1 MFHYSRA
8 VMRLIPIAL
17 LLLLAFGAS
26 AGEEDEIVTGCHFSN
41 AEWGADMIDLCIK
54 ENQATRAVVLQYPEK
69 YKRYLDRCRRG
80 NENGWAW
87 VKTCLDNDI
96 DAESALAEY
105 PKYRVGLITVCDA
118 EFGHRGMVAI
128 KKCVDQALER
138 ANSSNK
144 DQLR

>member
-8 VMRLIPIAL
+8 VMRLVPIAL

-41 AEWGADMIDLCIK
+41 AEWGTDMIDLCIK

-105 PKYRVGLITVCDA
+105 PEDRAGLITVCDA

-128 KKCVDQALER
+128 KKCVDHALER
-138 ANSSNK
+138 ANSLNK
-144 DQLR
+144 NELR

>member
-8 VMRLIPIAL
+8 VMRQVPIAL

-41 AEWGADMIDLCIK
+41 AEWGVDMISRCIK
-54 ENQATRAVVLQYPEK
+54 ENQSTRAVVLQYPEK

-96 DAESALAEY
+96 EAESALASY
-105 PKYRVGLITVCDA
+105 PKDRAGLIAVCDA
-118 EFGHRGMVAI
+118 EYGRRGMVAI
-128 KKCVDQALER
+128 KNCVDQAVER
-138 ANSSNK
+138 AHSSTKN
-144 DQLR
+144 

>member
-8 VMRLIPIAL
+8 VMRQVPIAL

-41 AEWGADMIDLCIK
+41 AEWGVDMINLCIK
-54 ENQATRAVVLQYPEK
+54 ENQSTRAVVLQYPEK

-105 PKYRVGLITVCDA
+105 PKDRAGLITVCDA
-118 EFGHRGMVAI
+118 EFGHRGMAAI
-128 KKCVDQALER
+128 KKCVDRALER
-138 ANSSNK
+138 ANSLNK
-144 DQLR
+144 NQLK

>member
-1 MFHYSRA
+1 MSQYSRA
-8 VMRLIPIAL
+8 LMGSVPVAL

-105 PKYRVGLITVCDA
+105 PKDRVGLITVCDA

-128 KKCVDQALER
+128 KKCVDHALER
-138 ANSSNK
+138 ANSLNK
-144 DQLR
+144 NQLR